1 MKDVL
6 LERADENVL
15 IVDWTA
21 NNRLPYSVTVANS
34 RLVGAQIAHFIT
46 YLYKTMGVSPE
57 SFHLIGHSVGA
68 HVAGYAGE
76 RLHKLGR
83 ITGLDP
89 AGPFYRNVPEVVRL
103 DPGDAV
109 FVDVIHS
116 NPGVTVLQGYGT
128 TEDMGD
134 LDFFPGGGYPPG
146 CDQTLVRSIVEDTPT
161 EALANLVACRHLR
174 SYEFFIYSFNRDG
187 CLFVGA
193 ECSSWA
199 DFLNGHCNCGHDGEK
214 CAIMGIFAPTY
225 TYPTGKHYTDRRL
238 YLKVG
243 PERPFCVH
251 QYQVI
256 LHVHAFPSHH
266 RTYGIE
272 SGYVDIVVLGKLEKM
287 KAKLHIDINLGE
299 TVQLKKFLL
308 STDRPLGEVRSAYV
322 SLELDDSHE
331 SGRYRESTIIVEKI
345 EINYLYP
352 LPEHLTSS
360 KLCRTSEEPG
370 PHGRKRFVFS
380 PSICY

>member
-1 MKDVL
+1 MPTFKRIKDVL

-15 IVDWTA
+15 VVDWTA

-34 RLVGAQIAHFIT
+34 RVVGAQIAHFIN
-46 YLYKTMGVSPE
+46 YLYKTMGTSPE

-89 AGPFYRNVPEVVRL
+89 AGPLFRNVPEIVRL
-103 DPGDAV
+103 DPSDAV

-116 NPGVTVLQGYGT
+116 NPSPTLLQGYGT

-187 CLFVGA
+187 CLFVGT
-193 ECSSWA
+193 ECSSWK
-199 DFLNGHCNCGHDGEK
+199 DFLHGHCNCGHNGEK

-225 TYPTGKHYTDRRL
+225 TFPTGKHYTDRRL

-256 LHVHAFPSHH
+256 LHFHAFPSHH
-266 RTYGIE
+266 HTYGIE
-272 SGYVDIVVLGKLEKM
+272 SIDVDIVVLGELEKL
-287 KAKLHIDINLGE
+287 KANLLVEYGNSISFK
-299 TVQLKKFLL
+299 TFL
-308 STDRPLGEVRSAYV
+308 R
-322 SLELDDSHE
+322 
-331 SGRYRESTIIVEKI
+331 
-345 EINYLYP
+345 
-352 LPEHLTSS
+352 
-360 KLCRTSEEPG
+360 
-370 PHGRKRFVFS
+370 
-380 PSICY
+380 